1 MALIAV
7 GSAVLADQA
16 AAVAATGQ
24 AVAATEVL
32 VVAEVAD
39 HPQPEAQVVL
49 AAAVV
54 VAQLA
59 QEDVV
64 ATVAVE
70 VVALPLGQEA
80 PVQFFFSG
88 VLVIDHA
95 RTSINS
101 GPSCVCR

>member
-1 MALIAV
+1 MAV

-80 PVQFFFSG
+80 PVQFFFSTHQDTNHDN
-88 VLVIDHA
+88 L
-95 RTSINS
+95 RTHHRQRSSRSN
-101 GPSCVCR
+101 